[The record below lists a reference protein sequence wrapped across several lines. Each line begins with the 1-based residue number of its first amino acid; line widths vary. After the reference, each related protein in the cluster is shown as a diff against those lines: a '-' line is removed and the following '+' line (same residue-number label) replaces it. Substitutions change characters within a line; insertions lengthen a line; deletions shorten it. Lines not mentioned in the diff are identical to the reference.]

1 MSENE
6 KVLAF
11 ALNARLTKEFGSTF
25 NSANNQLAGFNDKI
39 LKLDQ
44 DLASTR
50 GVIKA
55 RQEVDEYQKK
65 FDELNSAYKKSEEE
79 GVSLQS
85 EIARLT
91 SEYEK
96 AKKELKKYERQINK
110 SDQVSDEMIATYEK
124 QEQSVRELSKELKQ
138 ASEKEKTFSKT
149 LEKSKAELEK
159 SKNSVEKKKE
169 SLSKLESQ
177 LGTTNIK
184 IDSLIERE
192 KRLSFQTEKWN
203 KIAARSAKASAKISG
218 GFENITAGAAT
229 LGSLYGTVAGTIGKP
244 IKDSMALEDAM
255 ADLAKVSDLS
265 EQGLADMQKRLER
278 MSLSI
283 PMTAS
288 GLAQIA
294 AAAAGAGV
302 ESKDLAEFTEQAAK
316 MAVAFDITAD
326 SAGTMMSKWQS
337 GMKLTLPQTFALAD
351 AVNGLSNSNAALAA
365 DIGDA
370 MQRYGALGKVAG
382 LTETQTA
389 ALATSLIA
397 SGASSDTAATG
408 MKAFM
413 GALAKG
419 GTMAELQAAAFT
431 NIGFDPKELQASLQ
445 KDAPKTIVSVLEAIN
460 KKIPPEKRT
469 MYLNAMFGETGMEA
483 IGPLL
488 QNLEGLKKNF
498 DLVADAQGYAGS
510 MEKEFAARSKTTS
523 NALQLVQNAAASV
536 SRSIGEPLLEPLREA
551 ASMFVRFADSISGWL
566 KENPEFVK
574 SAVYAGLAVT
584 AVAGAVS
591 AGSILIGAMT
601 LPIALATKSFA
612 GLQKIVWGL
621 SNFGFNPLI
630 KTVGLVKNSFSAIG
644 AVASVGGKGIL
655 SMGSAISKVGTA
667 LRFAFMNP
675 VGLAVGAVATLAYG
689 GYQLYKNWD
698 AVSAYFRDNF
708 PGAMKVA
715 SAAVSWLGD
724 GASWLSDRFGAVT
737 AFLQNTFLPAWSNGW
752 NSAVSIATNIWSG
765 IQSAIDKPI
774 DAMVGGVNSLIA
786 KVNEFSFT
794 NPFTGKTVGLNIP
807 YIGKPSSATAV
818 ASSAESASSGNES
831 PKVLTPMPMTTRVSQ
846 AAPVVQPRSDS
857 TLTPYPEL
865 KLPTTPDTP
874 PLPAFDVGEDDGTPI
889 LNPKTTS
896 LNGEGTTSGRPSTTF
911 NFAPVINVQ
920 GGDSTVEERIRKA
933 LEEGQRKFEQNMQA
947 VLDRNMRVAY

>member
-1 MSENE
+1 MSVRENL
-6 KVLAF
+6 LAF
-11 ALNARLTKEFGSTF
+11 KLNAKLSNEFGPAF
-25 NSANNQLAGFNDKI
+25 NSAGKYIDSFNDRI
-39 LKLDQ
+39 LNLDQ
-44 DLASTR
+44 DLANTR
-50 GVIKA
+50 GIINA
-55 RQEVDEYQKK
+55 RREVDEYQKK
-65 FDELNSAYKKSEEE
+65 FDDLNSAYRKSSDE
-79 GVSLQS
+79 S
-85 EIARLT
+85 ARLN
-91 SEYEK
+91 SEVSSLSIEYEN
-96 AKKELKKYERQINK
+96 AKKELSKYEKEINNSEK
-110 SDQVSDEMIATYEK
+110 ASDDLIKAYEK
-124 QEQSVRELSKELKQ
+124 QNKAVKELEKELSVAKRN
-138 ASEKEKTFSKT
+138 EKSFEKT
-149 LEKSKAELEK
+149 LEKSKLALDK
-159 SKNSVEKKKE
+159 SKQSLDKKKD
-169 SLSKLESQ
+169 SLKKLEVQ
-177 LGTTNIK
+177 CGTSGAK
-184 IDSLIERE
+184 IEALIEKE
-192 KRLSFQTEKWN
+192 KRLSFQTERWN
-203 KIAARSAKASAKISG
+203 KIAAKSTKASTKIAGSM
-218 GFENITAGAAT
+218 ENITAGAAT
-229 LGSLYGTVAGTIGKP
+229 IGSVYGGLVGFVGKP
-244 IKDSMALEDAM
+244 IKESMALEDAM

-316 MAVAFDITAD
+316 MAVAFDMTAD

-445 KDAPKTIVSVLEAIN
+445 KDAPKTIVNVLEAIN

-498 DLVADAQGYAGS
+498 ELVADAQGYAGS
-510 MEKEFAARSKTTS
+510 MEKEFASRSKTTS

-536 SRSIGEPLLEPLREA
+536 SRAIGDPLLEPVREV
-551 ASMFVRFADSISGWL
+551 SKVFVDWATSIGEFL
-566 KENPEFVK
+566 KQNPQMVK
-574 SAVYAGLAVT
+574 SVVYAGT
-584 AVAGAVS
+584 AFAGLSALVATS
-591 AGSILIGAMT
+591 SIAISVLT
-601 LPIALATKSFA
+601 LPISIASKGLA
-612 GLQKIVWGL
+612 GMQKLAWGL

-698 AVSAYFRDNF
+698 TVSAYFRDNF

-786 KVNEFSFT
+786 KVNEFSFK
-794 NPFTGKTVGLNIP
+794 NPFTGKTVGLKIP

-831 PKVLTPMPMTTRVSQ
+831 PKVLTPMPMTTGVAQ
-846 AAPVVQPRSDS
+846 AAPVVQPRADS
-857 TLTPYPEL
+857 TLTPYPDL
-865 KLPTTPDTP
+865 KLPTTLDAQ
-874 PLPAFDVGEDDGTPI
+874 PLPAFDIGEDDGMPI
-889 LNPKTTS
+889 FSPKTAS
-896 LNGEGTTSGRPSTTF
+896 LKGVGTTSGRPSTTF